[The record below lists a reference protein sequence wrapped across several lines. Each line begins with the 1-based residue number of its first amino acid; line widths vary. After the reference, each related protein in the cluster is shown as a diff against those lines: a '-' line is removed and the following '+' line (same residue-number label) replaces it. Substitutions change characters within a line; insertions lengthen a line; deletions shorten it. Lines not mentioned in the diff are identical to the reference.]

1 MIARPPALRPS
12 WVRLSEALA
21 HGLPKKTAHRAI
33 NEGRIQSRKEDTH
46 RLVLVSDLPEQVQAR
61 IALEHLA
68 PPLSQE
74 RADDEEWCRRL
85 GRFDEDTRQALR
97 LEAGRRAG
105 LLERFEAISP
115 RWTTVDGRA
124 VPTEAV
130 RAVLADWPARDPIV
144 LYIFPSWSK
153 APSERTLRNALEEYR
168 VGGALRLVRAAWTDD
183 AREALRCEISAEL
196 RSAVEALILH
206 RHPHAT
212 FESIFRKLRER
223 FGAELPSKQ
232 TIRRFIAREFP
243 QSQLVYEQKGPRT
256 FRATVQEPIL
266 QRDLA
271 SIELR
276 RDLRR

>member
-1 MIARPPALRPS
+1 MIARPPGSCPT
-12 WVRLSEALA
+12 WVRLSEAISC
-21 HGLPKKTAHRAI
+21 GLPKRTALWLIQGARV
-33 NEGRIQSRKEDTH
+33 QSRKEGVH
-46 RLVLVSDLPEQVQAR
+46 RLLLVSDLPEQVQAR
-61 IALEHLA
+61 IALERLA

-85 GRFDEDTRQALR
+85 GRFDEDTRHALR

-144 LYIFPSWSK
+144 LRVFPSWSK

-212 FESIFRKLRER
+212 FESDLPQAASPR
-223 FGAELPSKQ
+223 FGAELSRRVQ
-232 TIRRFIAREFP
+232 TIRR
-243 QSQLVYEQKGPRT
+243 VPR
-256 FRATVQEPIL
+256 A
-266 QRDLA
+266 
-271 SIELR
+271 
-276 RDLRR
+276 